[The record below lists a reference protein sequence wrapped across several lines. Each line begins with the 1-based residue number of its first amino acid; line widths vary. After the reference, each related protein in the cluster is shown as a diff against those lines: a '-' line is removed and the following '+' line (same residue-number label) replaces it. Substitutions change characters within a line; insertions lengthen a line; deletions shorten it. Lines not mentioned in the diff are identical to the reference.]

1 MHDIQYLN
9 DIQGGVD
16 HCVLVGDKGYL
27 SQQWQDDLF
36 QTSSINLQTPMRKN
50 QHNFKELLPTYRK
63 ARKRIEA
70 LFPQLCD
77 QFMIRRNY
85 SKPFKGISRRIV
97 TKIAALTPIQ

>member
-1 MHDIQYLN
+1 
-9 DIQGGVD
+9 
-16 HCVLVGDKGYL
+16 
-27 SQQWQDDLF
+27 
-36 QTSSINLQTPMRKN
+36 MRKN
-50 QHNFKELLPTYRK
+50 QHNFRELLPNYRK